1 MKILNINT
9 SKVLFVAF
17 LVAAILPLTAQNT
30 NLGNNSGTGGTD
42 NSNFGVSAGQNTT
55 TGGDENTFVGYFA
68 GQTNTTGIRN
78 TFMGSNTGAN
88 STGSRNTFLGSYA
101 GELNTNGVNNVYM
114 GFYAGRNSTSGS
126 RNVYIGKDAGV
137 WNITGSDN
145 VFLGFGSGKNE
156 TGSHKLYID
165 NNYNATPLMY
175 GDFSTNKLGINTK
188 NLINSLGAIDLS
200 AYSLYVKGG
209 TIAEEVRIRTGWADY
224 VFDNDYKLMSIYE
237 VADFIEENGH
247 LPNIPS
253 AETVENEGLEL
264 GVITTKQQEKIEE
277 LTLYVIQLQ
286 KQLNVLKKKLKE
298 E

>member
-1 MKILNINT
+1 MKILNILT
-9 SKVLFVAF
+9 RSFAVVSF
-17 LVAAILPLTAQNT
+17 LMMIPATAQNT

-55 TGGDENTFVGYFA
+55 GDENTFIGYFA
-68 GQTNTTGIRN
+68 GQSNTTGIRN

-101 GELNTNGVNNVYM
+101 GELNTTGVSNVYM
-114 GFYAGRNSTSGS
+114 GYYAGRNSTSGS
-126 RNVYIGKDAGV
+126 RNVYIGKDAGI
-137 WNITGSDN
+137 WNTTGSDN
-145 VFLGFGSGKNE
+145 VFIGLGSGKNE

-165 NNYNATPLMY
+165 NNYNVTPLIY
-175 GDFSTNKLGINTK
+175 GDFSSDKLGINTK
-188 NLINSLGAIDLS
+188 NLINSLGATNLS
-200 AYSLYVKGG
+200 AYSMYVKGG

-224 VFDNDYKLMSIYE
+224 VFDNDYELMSIYE

-253 AETVENEGLEL
+253 AATVETEGLEM
-264 GVITTKQQEKIEE
+264 GKITTKQQEKIEE

-286 KQLNVLKKKLKE
+286 KQLDALKEKLKE